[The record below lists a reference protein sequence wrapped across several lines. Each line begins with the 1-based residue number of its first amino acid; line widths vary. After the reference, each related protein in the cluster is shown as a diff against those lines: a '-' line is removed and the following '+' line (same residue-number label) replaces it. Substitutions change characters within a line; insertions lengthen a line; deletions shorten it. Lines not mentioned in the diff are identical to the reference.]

1 MKDFLDI
8 ALPIFFG
15 AAMIFALFKL
25 VQKKG
30 FMGMLFNAEILET
43 IGEVGSEKDN
53 TFKTAVKVHVLK
65 GENSNLKVGAGVIA
79 PRSNSVCIC
88 NYFYFVAASTA
99 DRPNPA
105 LMGGRNTSFLKPI

>member
-65 GENSNLKVGAGVIA
+65 GENSNNNVGIEFKAKSALSFQLMPFTVTSDDAKRLALSLIE
-79 PRSNSVCIC
+79 
-88 NYFYFVAASTA
+88 AS
-99 DRPNPA
+99 D
-105 LMGGRNTSFLKPI
+105 K